1 MIHLFFSPVV
11 IITIVVVCL
20 LVVLLLL
27 SLVGAMLAVV
37 KARRKKKGKET
48 VKSETKVKDAPFE
61 MEGATDTIK
70 MYHNEPSQPTL
81 ASGYNEYDY
90 ATTDDAFKNPASA
103 TASFNTNVYAS
114 ADYTEVDQM
123 PSDAGGKVS
132 GEQKKSNA
140 KKTSAKVVNPE
151 ELYTQPD
158 TLKQKKTSAKV
169 VNPEELYTQP
179 DKMKQKK
186 ANTEVVNP
194 EELYTQPD
202 KTKDKSKRTS
212 KTGSE
217 AKATP
222 PDDMYAQPDMT
233 KKKDKRSQ
241 QHLEQEDKEEKL
253 APTAPLPYKKHNE
266 SEQVGDEDEADT
278 PETPPP
284 YAPVGEQYY
293 NTRSGP
299 LPQGSNY
306 DYAVVDRQQK

>member
-1 MIHLFFSPVV
+1 
-11 IITIVVVCL
+11 
-20 LVVLLLL
+20 
-27 SLVGAMLAVV
+27 MLAVVV
-37 KARRKKKGKET
+37 KARRKKKGKEA

-70 MYHNEPSQPTL
+70 MYQNEPSQPTL
-81 ASGYNEYDY
+81 ASGYNEHDY
-90 ATTDDAFKNPASA
+90 STTEDAFKNPASA
-103 TASFNTNVYAS
+103 TASFNTNVYDF
-114 ADYTEVDQM
+114 ADYTEIDQM
-123 PSDAGGKVS
+123 PSDAGGEVS

-158 TLKQKKTSAKV
+158 KK
-169 VNPEELYTQP
+169 
-179 DKMKQKK
+179 KQKK

-202 KTKDKSKRTS
+202 KTKDKKANTEVVNPEELYTQPDKTKDKNNRTS

-222 PDDMYAQPDMT
+222 PDVLYAQPDMS

-241 QHLEQEDKEEKL
+241 QHLEQEDEEEKF
-253 APTAPLPYKKHNE
+253 APTAPFPYKKHVE

-293 NTRSGP
+293 NTRGGP

>member
-11 IITIVVVCL
+11 IITGVSL
-20 LVVLLLL
+20 LVVLLLLL
-27 SLVGAMLAVV
+27 SLVGAVLAVVV

-48 VKSETKVKDAPFE
+48 VKSETKVKDASFE

-70 MYHNEPSQPTL
+70 MYQNESSQPTL

-90 ATTDDAFKNPASA
+90 ATTEEAFKNPASA
-103 TASFNTNVYAS
+103 TTSFNTNVYAS
-114 ADYTEVDQM
+114 ADYSEVDQM

-140 KKTSAKVVNPE
+140 KKTSTKVVNPE
-151 ELYTQPD
+151 ELYTQPNK
-158 TLKQKKTSAKV
+158 TNQNKTSVKV

-179 DKMKQKK
+179 NKTNQKK
-186 ANTEVVNP
+186 ANTEVVNT

-202 KTKDKSKRTS
+202 RTKDKNKRTS

-222 PDDMYAQPDMT
+222 PDDLYAQPDMT

-241 QHLEQEDKEEKL
+241 QHLEQEDEEEKF
-253 APTAPLPYKKHNE
+253 APTASLPYKKHKE
-266 SEQVGDEDEADT
+266 SEQVGDGDEADT

-293 NTRSGP
+293 NTRGGP

>member
-11 IITIVVVCL
+11 IIAGVVVSL
-20 LVVLLLL
+20 LVVILLL
-27 SLVGAMLAVV
+27 SLVGGVIAVGV
-37 KARRKKKGKET
+37 KVRREKKGKEA

-61 MEGATDTIK
+61 MKGATDTIK
-70 MYHNEPSQPTL
+70 TYQNEPSQPTL
-81 ASGYNEYDY
+81 ASGYNEY
-90 ATTDDAFKNPASA
+90 AA
-103 TASFNTNVYAS
+103 TASFNTNVYDF
-114 ADYTEVDQM
+114 ADYTEIDQM
-123 PSDAGGKVS
+123 PSDAGGEVS
-132 GEQKKSNA
+132 GEQNKSNA

-158 TLKQKKTSAKV
+158 KK
-169 VNPEELYTQP
+169 
-179 DKMKQKK
+179 KQKK

-202 KTKDKSKRTS
+202 KTKDKNKRTL
-212 KTGSE
+212 KTCSE

-222 PDDMYAQPDMT
+222 PDDLYAQPDMT
-233 KKKDKRSQ
+233 KKKNKRSQ
-241 QHLEQEDKEEKL
+241 QHLEQEDEEEKL

-266 SEQVGDEDEADT
+266 SEQVGDGDEADT

-293 NTRSGP
+293 NTRGGP